1 MNNILIDTC
10 YWFALFDN
18 RDSNHVKASSMMEY
32 LEIGQLIIPF
42 PTLYETLNTR
52 FVNKPKWME
61 SFENILNRDNIHYLD
76 DSHYK
81 NIALS
86 LMISSPTRRERPMS
100 LVDLIIRLILED
112 VDNRIQYLI
121 SFNKRDFIDLCNKK
135 GIPLIDS

>member
-52 FVNKPKWME
+52 FVNKPNWME